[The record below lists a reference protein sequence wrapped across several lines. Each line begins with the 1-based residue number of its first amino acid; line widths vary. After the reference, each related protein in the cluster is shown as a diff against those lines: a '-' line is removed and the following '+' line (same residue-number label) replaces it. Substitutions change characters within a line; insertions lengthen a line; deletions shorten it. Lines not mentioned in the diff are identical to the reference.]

1 MNERAE
7 ALADQIA
14 VLLAELAV
22 ARERIINLDYD
33 RANIEGQR
41 DDAEARAVRAE
52 AVVEAAREYMEDQS
66 ADWIENGDPS
76 DPDEAIPPWQGSLS
90 PLSKALAAF
99 YAEEMGNAMRAAL
112 TEPGERYCE
121 IAANRC
127 AQEVMELTA

>member
-52 AVVEAAREYMEDQS
+52 AEVERLTEALMEALALVGQYADGKLDPLVALGKIGHKLLAAR
-66 ADWIENGDPS
+66 AV
-76 DPDEAIPPWQGSLS
+76 
-90 PLSKALAAF
+90 LA
-99 YAEEMGNAMRAAL
+99 G
-112 TEPGERYCE
+112 
-121 IAANRC
+121 
-127 AQEVMELTA
+127 QEGKPE